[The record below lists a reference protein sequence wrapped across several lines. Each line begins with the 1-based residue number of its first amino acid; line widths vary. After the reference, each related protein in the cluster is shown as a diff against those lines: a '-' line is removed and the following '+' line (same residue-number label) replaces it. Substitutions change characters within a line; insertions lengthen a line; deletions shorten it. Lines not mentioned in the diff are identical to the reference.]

1 MDYEKFANAA
11 VALDNSIRDNVAL
24 KSFLVETSSAI
35 WGDQSE
41 ETRQSIQDFLDAPI
55 GDKKELMMKKAVA
68 AAMVLAKDKGLM
80 PAPARGAEI
89 AAVVDE
95 GLTRAK
101 VAYQVGIG
109 VINPEKAIDTIVDH
123 AESRAIAVVDKAF
136 DSGAVREYATEGL
149 VRLAYAIPVIGPI
162 VGPIAENY
170 KPIIKA
176 VISKVEKPVKEFIK
190 TGIHYVS
197 TTAKN
202 IARAAVEKVK
212 TAAVSVAKKFVSWL
226 AS

>member
-24 KSFLVETSSAI
+24 KSFLVETSSAMM
-35 WGDQSE
+35 GDQSE

-55 GDKKELMMKKAVA
+55 GDKKELIMKKAVA

-149 VRLAYAIPVIGPI
+149 VRLAYAIPEIGPI

-176 VISKVEKPVKEFIK
+176 VISKVEKPVKEAIK

-197 TTAKN
+197 TTTKN
-202 IARAAVEKVK
+202 IARAAIEKAK
-212 TAAVSVAKKFVSWL
+212 TAAKSVAKKLVSWT

>member
-1 MDYEKFANAA
+1 MNYEKFADAA

-24 KSFLVETSSAI
+24 KSFIVEASSAMM
-35 WGDQSE
+35 GDQSE
-41 ETRQSIQDFLDAPI
+41 ETRQSIQDFLDAPM
-55 GDKKELMMKKAVA
+55 GDKKELIMKKAVA

-80 PAPARGAEI
+80 PAPASGAEI

-101 VAYQVGIG
+101 VAYQVGLGI
-109 VINPEKAIDTIVDH
+109 INPEKAIDTIVDH
-123 AESRAIAVVDKAF
+123 AESRAIAVVEQAF
-136 DSGAVREYATEGL
+136 DSGAVREVAAEGI
-149 VRLAYAIPVIGPI
+149 VRLAYAIPEIGPI
-162 VGPIAENY
+162 VGPIAQNY

-190 TGIHYVS
+190 TGIRYVS

-202 IARAAVEKVK
+202 IAHAAVEKAK
-212 TAAVSVAKKFVSWL
+212 TAAVSVAKKFVSLL

>member
-1 MDYEKFANAA
+1 MNYEKFADAA
-11 VALDNSIRDNVAL
+11 VALDNSIKDNVAL
-24 KSFLVETSSAI
+24 KSFIVEASSAMM
-35 WGDQSE
+35 GDQSE
-41 ETRQSIQDFLDAPI
+41 ETRQSIQDFLDAPM
-55 GDKKELMMKKAVA
+55 GDKKELIMKKAVA
-68 AAMVLAKDKGLM
+68 AAMVLANDKGLM
-80 PAPARGAEI
+80 PVPARGAEI

-95 GLTRAK
+95 
-101 VAYQVGIG
+101 
-109 VINPEKAIDTIVDH
+109 
-123 AESRAIAVVDKAF
+123 AF
-136 DSGAVREYATEGL
+136 DSGAVREVATDGL
-149 VRLAYAIPVIGPI
+149 VKLAYMIPKIGPI

-176 VISKVEKPVKEFIK
+176 VISKVEKPVKEYIK

-212 TAAVSVAKKFVSWL
+212 TAAVSVAKKFVSLL

>member
-35 WGDQSE
+35 LGDQSE

-55 GDKKELMMKKAVA
+55 GDKKELIMKKAVA
-68 AAMVLAKDKGLM
+68 AAMVLAKEKGLM
-80 PAPARGAEI
+80 PAPARGVEI

-109 VINPEKAIDTIVDH
+109 VIHPEKAIDTIVDH
-123 AESRAIAVVDKAF
+123 AESRAIAVVDEAF
-136 DSGAVREYATEGL
+136 DSGAVREVATEGL
-149 VRLAYAIPVIGPI
+149 VKLAYMIPKIGLI
-162 VGPIAENY
+162 VGSMAEKY
-170 KPIIKA
+170 RPIIKT
-176 VISKVEKPVKEFIK
+176 VVSKVEKPVKEAIK

-202 IARAAVEKVK
+202 IARAAVEKAK

>member
-1 MDYEKFANAA
+1 MDYEKFADAA
-11 VALDNSIRDNVAL
+11 VVLDNSIRDNVVL
-24 KSFLVETSSAI
+24 KSFLVETSSAMM
-35 WGDQSE
+35 GDQSE
-41 ETRQSIQDFLDAPI
+41 ETKQSIQDFLDAPI
-55 GDKKELMMKKAVA
+55 GDKKELITKKAVA

-80 PAPARGAEI
+80 PAPTSGAEI

-95 GLTRAK
+95 GLTRVK
-101 VAYQVGIG
+101 TAYQVGIG
-109 VINPEKAIDTIVDH
+109 VINPEKAIDNIVDH

-149 VRLAYAIPVIGPI
+149 VRLAYAIPEIGPI
-162 VGPIAENY
+162 VGPIAEYY

-212 TAAVSVAKKFVSWL
+212 TAAVSVAKKFASWL

>member
-1 MDYEKFANAA
+1 MNYEKFADAA

-24 KSFLVETSSAI
+24 KSFIVEASSAMI
-35 WGDQSE
+35 GDQSE

-55 GDKKELMMKKAVA
+55 GDKKELIMKKAVA

-149 VRLAYAIPVIGPI
+149 VRLAYAIPEIGPI
-162 VGPIAENY
+162 VGPIAENC

-202 IARAAVEKVK
+202 IARTAVEKAK
-212 TAAVSVAKKFVSWL
+212 TATISVAKKLVSWI